1 MMSGFVVAMQVGM
14 WFGYVTFGYVSDL
27 IGRRRAY
34 VTYLLTA
41 AVLMLAY
48 VSITLPIALLLLGPC
63 VAFFGTGYF
72 TGFGAISAELYP
84 TAIRATAQGLTYN
97 VGRVA
102 SAAAPFVVGS
112 LAQTHGFSSALS
124 VCAAAFVVAAVFWIW
139 IPETGGRDLV

>member
-1 MMSGFVVAMQVGM
+1 MTARC
-14 WFGYVTFGYVSDL
+14 TL
-27 IGRRRAY
+27 EHEERLRA
-34 VTYLLTA
+34 
-41 AVLMLAY
+41 
-48 VSITLPIALLLLGPC
+48 
-63 VAFFGTGYF
+63 
-72 TGFGAISAELYP
+72 AISAELYP